1 MSVSGKLIGSSLFQ
15 QINLVF
21 LKILSFHISFV
32 SVFPLMW
39 FIFSK
44 VTRWFKAKEQ
54 SKLTLLQAI
63 CSWCHLSLNHKDI
76 SKRKHFYLLI
86 CNPGNTKSW
95 HPQRNTFPW
104 CQLGNLNLLFW
115 WTKESI
121 WIWQLRNCVSLNI
134 LPSML
139 HKWTCLLF

>member
-95 HPQRNTFPW
+95 HPQRTPFPDV
-104 CQLGNLNLLFW
+104 NLA
-115 WTKESI
+115 T
-121 WIWQLRNCVSLNI
+121 WICFSDGQRKVFGYDSWETVY
-134 LPSML
+134 P
-139 HKWTCLLF
+139 